1 MKKVS
6 SKITAAVLVVLIL
19 AAGAWYWHYTHSV
32 EYILRKAVEGLAQT
46 ASKEAGEGN
55 ITSAAKFTIL
65 GSYLA
70 PTLDIQVDK
79 IFKQEGI
86 SAEDLASLAWRGR
99 TFLESLSITPYDI
112 TVTPK
117 DDTHATAECEVQVDA
132 KSKAGFTFRPDQ
144 LYHLEFQYV
153 LDEKS
158 QEWKLAGIRETPI
171 LQR

>member
-1 MKKVS
+1 MNKRTAV
-6 SKITAAVLVVLIL
+6 AAVAILLLV

-55 ITSAAKFTIL
+55 IASAAKFTLL

-70 PTLDIQVDK
+70 QKLDIQVDK

-117 DDTHATAECEVQVDA
+117 DDTHAVAECEVKVEA
-132 KSKAGFTFRPDQ
+132 KSKAGVNFRPDQ

-158 QEWKLAGIRETPI
+158 GDWKLAGIRETPI

>member
-6 SKITAAVLVVLIL
+6 SKIAAAVILVLLL
-19 AAGAWYWHYTHSV
+19 AAGGWYWHYTHSL
-32 EYILRKAVEGLAQT
+32 EYILRKAVTGLAQT
-46 ASKEAGEGN
+46 ASKEPGEGN

-70 PTLDIQVDK
+70 PTLDIHVDK
-79 IFKQEGI
+79 IYHQEGV

-112 TVTPK
+112 TVTAQ
-117 DDTHATAECEVQVDA
+117 DDTHATAECEVKVDA

-144 LYHLEFQYV
+144 LYHLEFHYI

-158 QEWKLAGIRETPI
+158 KEWKLAGIRETPI